1 VGRTNA
7 TFRNLLQGIRERWRD
22 YRRGLRAR
30 DQPHFDRLFEHADA
44 HADAASYRNPEDP
57 MDAVLLS
64 MLLEHEK
71 RLAALED
78 GMAADAGDGSPT
90 GVDTDE
96 PSAGVDPADEPS
108 TDVDPADEPST
119 TGDVDAGPPAN
130 CDVDDGLPATG
141 DADDGLPTNGDAD
154 AESPATGDAGAGAE
168 RAGTD

>member
-7 TFRNLLQGIRERWRD
+7 TFRHLLQGIRERWRD

-44 HADAASYRNPEDP
+44 HADASGYRNPEDP

-90 GVDTDE
+90 GVDAAE
-96 PSAGVDPADEPS
+96 SSAGVDPADEPS
-108 TDVDPADEPST
+108 TN
-119 TGDVDAGPPAN
+119 GDVDDGPPAN
-130 CDVDDGLPATG
+130 SDVDDGLPATG
-141 DADDGLPTNGDAD
+141 DADGGLPTNGDAD

>member
-1 VGRTNA
+1 MGRTNA

-30 DQPHFDRLFEHADA
+30 DQPHYDRLFEHADA

-96 PSAGVDPADEPS
+96 PSAGVDPAGEPS
-108 TDVDPADEPST
+108 AGVDPADEPST
-119 TGDVDAGPPAN
+119 N
-130 CDVDDGLPATG
+130 SDVDDGLPANG
-141 DADDGLPTNGDAD
+141 DVDDG
-154 AESPATGDAGAGAE
+154 SPATGDAGAGAE

>member
-1 VGRTNA
+1 VGRTNT
-7 TFRNLLQGIRERWRD
+7 TFRHLLRGIRERWRD

-90 GVDTDE
+90 GVDAAE

-108 TDVDPADEPST
+108 TN
-119 TGDVDAGPPAN
+119 GDVDDGPPAN
-130 CDVDDGLPATG
+130 SDVDDGLPATG